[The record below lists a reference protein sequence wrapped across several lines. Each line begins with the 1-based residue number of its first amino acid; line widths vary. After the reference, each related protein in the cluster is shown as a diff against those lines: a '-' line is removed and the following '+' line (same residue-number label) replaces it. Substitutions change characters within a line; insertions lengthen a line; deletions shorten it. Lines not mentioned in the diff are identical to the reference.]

1 MPLVPTY
8 DKGIRSMLETK
19 WYVIEGTA
27 IMHYVNAQMERMYKE
42 FNTRHEI
49 SSSDTVGQKCDLII

>member
-1 MPLVPTY
+1 MY
-8 DKGIRSMLETK
+8 
-19 WYVIEGTA
+19 
-27 IMHYVNAQMERMYKE
+27 YVNAQMERMYKE